1 LWAKVGLGADK
12 VGTLHAL
19 SGHRKGLIDPKI
31 ANQCSRTVKPTGD
44 GALVEFPSA
53 VDAVRCAIF
62 FCSIGV
68 Y

>member
-31 ANQCSRTVKPTGD
+31 ANQCSRTAHSVDPDQPFRPIVITNSGD
-44 GALVEFPSA
+44 P
-53 VDAVRCAIF
+53 DH
-62 FCSIGV
+62 GV
-68 Y
+68 HLA